1 MTPEFILAS
10 NSPRRREILSMLGMD
25 FEVIVSD
32 CDETVRAAMTPDK
45 LVCELARRKA
55 EAVFGSLPRTD
66 NRIVI
71 GADTIVW
78 NGTRVMGKPKDKK
91 DAFNTLMALSG
102 KEHAV
107 YTGVALLGRVG
118 GRTLSSVRAEK
129 TVVRFAKLGENEVRY
144 YVDSGEPLD
153 KAGSYGIQG
162 FGGIFVTELHGDYYN
177 VVGLPISLMR
187 RMLFED
193 FGLSADDYVGKVR
206 H

>member
-25 FEVIVSD
+25 FEVMVSD
-32 CDETVRAAMTPDK
+32 CDENVRASMTPDR
-45 LVCELARRKA
+45 LVRELARRKA
-55 EAVFGSLPRTD
+55 EAVFGTLPRTD
-66 NRIVI
+66 ERIVLA
-71 GADTIVW
+71 ADTIVW
-78 NGTRVMGKPKDKK
+78 DGRRVLGKPKDKK
-91 DAFNTLMALSG
+91 DAFNTLLSLSG
-102 KEHAV
+102 REHAV

-118 GRTLSSVRAEK
+118 SRTVSSVRAER
-129 TVVRFAKLGENEVRY
+129 TVVRFAKLSENEIRA

-193 FGLSADDYVGKVR
+193 FGLSADDYLGKVR